1 MRKAFFISLLF
12 AIQISFSQTNKE
24 AKITLSFNQLTQKE
38 VINRI
43 EKTTN
48 FKFYFSEDW
57 LDSRKLSGDYKN
69 ELISTV
75 LDELF
80 DDSVLNYYI
89 ATENRIILTA
99 NSFIYDSLPK
109 GFGQDKLDV
118 IEDATVSKPLIYTDK
133 TSKIKTLLETVRIG
147 KATKGSINEFYTLS
161 GKVKNQTTGEPIS
174 NLTIVVLGKNYNA
187 VTDDRGYYSL
197 KIPQGVNIIE
207 ARALGIESVK
217 QKVIIYNN
225 GNLDYNLKEDSEMLD
240 EVIVRANQKRNIKQA
255 ITGITKFQ
263 IEEIK
268 SIPLVLGE
276 RDILKVATTLP
287 GIKSAGEGAS
297 GYSVRGGKED
307 QNLML
312 LDNAVLYNP
321 SHFFGI
327 FSALN
332 PFTSGEVN
340 IYKGNIP
347 VEYGGRLSSVFEINT
362 KKGNTEKFAGEA
374 AIGPVTSNLSLEI
387 PVVKGKSSLIIG
399 GRGTYSDWILKSLDD
414 KSLSN
419 SQASFFDVVAKYSHK
434 LNDNNSIETS
444 GYYSKDSYSITSDS
458 LYSYSNKLM
467 SLNWEHKFNEKNSG
481 KILVS
486 NSEYKFNINYESDN
500 VKNFQL
506 GYKISETELKL
517 KMKYFYN
524 LNHKFNYGISSKL
537 YVVNPGTIEPLGQN
551 SIVQKQNIP
560 EEKGLESAFFISD
573 NYKVNKNLLINFGV
587 RYSIYSA
594 IGKSDQR
601 VYRKGFSKNEGSV
614 IDTLSFGKN
623 ETIKTYGG
631 PEFRA
636 SFRYFLTPSFSV
648 KGGYNSSYQYIHS
661 LSNNTTVSPTDTWK
675 LSDYN
680 IKPQQATQYTLGF
693 YKNLT
698 DNMYELSIESYY
710 KKSKE
715 LLDYKVGAN
724 LFLNEYIE
732 TKVLQGDG
740 KAYGVEFLIKKME
753 GRLNGWL
760 GYSYSRSLIKLDSEL
775 SEEKVNNG
783 NYFASNIDKP
793 HDLSLVANY
802 KLTKRYSLSAN
813 FTYQTGR
820 PVTYPV
826 GKYTYNGVER
836 VLYSD
841 RNKFRIPDYYRF
853 DIGVNIEGNHKIK
866 KFAHSFWN
874 ISVYNVLGRNNPYSV
889 YFVTNKG
896 KIKAYKSS
904 IFSIPVPTITYN
916 FKF

>member
-12 AIQISFSQTNKE
+12 AVQMSFSQTNRE
-24 AKITLSFNQLTQKE
+24 VKITINFIQLTQKE
-38 VINRI
+38 VINKI
-43 EKTTN
+43 EEITN

-57 LDSRKLSGDYKN
+57 LDNGKISGDFKN
-69 ELISTV
+69 EPISRV
-75 LDELF
+75 LDKLF
-80 DDSVLNYYI
+80 KDSVLNYYV
-89 ATENRIILTA
+89 ASENRIILTA
-99 NSFIYDSLPK
+99 NSFIYDSLPN
-109 GFGQDKLDV
+109 GFGKDKL
-118 IEDATVSKPLIYTDK
+118 TVVENTINRKPIFQKDEIDEAILK
-133 TSKIKTLLETVRIG
+133 TVRIG
-147 KATKGSINEFYTLS
+147 KASKTSRNEFYTIS
-161 GKVKNQTTGEPIS
+161 GQVKNLTTGEPIS
-174 NLTIVVLGKNYNA
+174 NLAIVVLGKNYNA
-187 VTDDRGYYSL
+187 VTDDRGFYSL
-197 KIPQGVNIIE
+197 RIPKGVNVIE

-225 GNLDYNLKEDSEMLD
+225 GKLNYDLKENSEMLD
-240 EVIVRANQKRNIKQA
+240 EVLVRANQKRNIKEA
-255 ITGITKFQ
+255 VTGVTKFQ
-263 IEEIK
+263 VQEIK

-287 GIKSAGEGAS
+287 GIKTAGEGAS

-332 PFTSGEVN
+332 PFTSGDIN
-340 IYKGNIP
+340 IYKGSIP

-362 KKGNTEKFAGEA
+362 KKANYEKFAGEA

-387 PVVKGKSSLIIG
+387 PVVKGKSSLLVG

-419 SQASFFDVVAKYSHK
+419 SEASFFDVVAKYSHE
-434 LNDNNSIETS
+434 LNENNSIETS

-467 SLNWEHKFNEKNSG
+467 SLNWQHKFNDKNSG
-481 KILVS
+481 NASVS
-486 NSEYKFNINYESDN
+486 NSEYKFNINYESAN
-500 VKNFQL
+500 VESFQL
-506 GYKISETELKL
+506 GYKIRETELKL
-517 KMKYFYN
+517 KMKYMHN
-524 LNHKFNYGISSKL
+524 LNHKFDYGISSKL
-537 YVVNPGTIEPLGQN
+537 YEVDPGEMKPFGQN
-551 SIVQKQNIP
+551 SIVQNQKIP
-560 EEKGLESAFFISD
+560 QEKGLESAIFVSD
-573 NYKVNKNLLINFGV
+573 NYKVNKKLLINLGV
-587 RYSIYSA
+587 RYSMYSA
-594 IGKSDQR
+594 IGKSNQR
-601 VYRKGFSKNEGSV
+601 VYRKGFPKSEGSV
-614 IDTLSFGKN
+614 IDTLNFEKN
-623 ETIKTYGG
+623 ESIKNYGG
-631 PEFRA
+631 PEFRT

-648 KGGYNSSYQYIHS
+648 KGSFNSSYQYIHS
-661 LSNNTTVSPTDTWK
+661 LSNNTTVSPTDTWR

-693 YKNLT
+693 YKNLKA
-698 DNMYELSIESYY
+698 NIYELSVESYY
-710 KKSKE
+710 KKSKN

-724 LFLNEYIE
+724 LFLNEHIE
-732 TKVLQGDG
+732 TEILQGDG
-740 KAYGVEFLIKKME
+740 KAYGVEFLIKKLE
-753 GRLNGWL
+753 GRLNGWF
-760 GYSYSRSLIKLDSEL
+760 GYSYSRSLLRLNGEF

-826 GKYTYNGVER
+826 GKYIYNGEER
-836 VLYSD
+836 VLYSN
-841 RNKFRIPDYYRF
+841 RNKFRIPDYYRL

-889 YFVTNKG
+889 YFVTNESE
-896 KIKAYKSS
+896 IKAYKSS